1 MSDSTEV
8 KPAAEPV
15 ADSEQPAAEVV
26 AASRADVLKPA
37 LVGGLAGTLGGAL
50 IAAIVLIAG
59 ANKQPPL
66 AVMDLVEVS
75 EIEQTRLTLMVSKK
89 GTTDEDR
96 LKAYAKLKSF
106 GDELSKAIRE
116 VQAECKCTLLNRSAY
131 IGDVPRDYTPELKA
145 KLGMEGIDLEQ
156 LRQLTAET
164 MRSSLPTL
172 DLTQGTRSK

>member
-8 KPAAEPV
+8 KPAAAPV
-15 ADSEQPAAEVV
+15 ADSERPAAEVV

-50 IAAIVLIAG
+50 IAAVVLIAG

-75 EIEQTRLTLMVSKK
+75 EIEQARLTLMVSKK
-89 GTTDEDR
+89 STTDEDR

>member
-15 ADSEQPAAEVV
+15 ADSEQPAVDVV

-37 LVGGLAGTLGGAL
+37 LVGGLAGVLGGAL
-50 IAAIVLIAG
+50 IAAVVLIAG

-89 GTTDEDR
+89 STTDEDR